1 MNDIA
6 DDYKGRVG
14 HILSGDLSKDSRSG
28 VLLDISLLVN
38 ASEKIIRTD
47 YEYVVDAR

>member
-6 DDYKGRVG
+6 DDYKGRLG
-14 HILSGDLSKDSRSG
+14 HVLSGDLSQDSRSG
-28 VLLDISLLVN
+28 VMLDISLLVS
-38 ASEKIIRTD
+38 AREKIIRTD